1 MSQAGRQEGEDTAM
15 KVKNMGK
22 TGLKVSVICLG
33 TMTYGSQVSEPD
45 AINLIHGGLEAG
57 INFLD
62 TAPVYNSSLAEEIV
76 GKAIKG
82 NRQAYVVATK
92 AGPPAKI
99 VPGAPPK
106 PNETGL
112 SRKSILWQVEGSLQ
126 RLQTDYIDLYYVHE
140 PDYNT
145 PLEETLS
152 TLDDLVR
159 QGKVRY
165 LGCSNFAAWQ
175 TSQALRVSERH
186 HLARF
191 DCVQP
196 PYNLLTRDI
205 EMELLPF
212 CLSEGLGVCVY
223 NPLAGE
229 MLTGRHEFGKP
240 PAEGRFTLPDL
251 GPGYLKRYW
260 NETNFKA
267 VEKLKALA
275 SDRKVTL
282 PQFALAWILNNQ
294 AITSVLSGTISLPQ
308 LTENIAAVDIR
319 LSVEELQACN
329 DVWSMFKIP
338 RYHYVHLP
346 GVPVK

>member
-1 MSQAGRQEGEDTAM
+1 M
-15 KVKNMGK
+15 KVKKMGK
-22 TGLKVSVICLG
+22 TGLKVSSICLG
-33 TMTYGSQVSEPD
+33 TMTYGTQVSETD
-45 AINLIHGGLEAG
+45 AVDLIHSGLDAG

-82 NRQAYVVATK
+82 NRHAWVVATK

-99 VPGAPPK
+99 VPGVPPR

-112 SRKSILWQVEGSLQ
+112 SRKSILWQIEGSLK
-126 RLQTDYIDLYYVHE
+126 RLQTDYVDIYYVHE

-145 PLEETLS
+145 PLEETLWA
-152 TLDDLVR
+152 LDDLVH

-175 TSQALRVSERH
+175 TAQALRVSERE

-212 CLSEGLGVCVY
+212 CRSEGLGVCVY

-260 NETNFKA
+260 SETNFRA
-267 VEKLKALA
+267 VEKLKEMAA
-275 SDRKVTL
+275 GRRVTL
-282 PQFALAWILNNQ
+282 PQFALAWILNNP
-294 AITSVLSGTISLPQ
+294 AITSVLSGMISPSQ
-308 LTENIAAVDIR
+308 LEENMAAVDI
-319 LSVEELQACN
+319 LLTNEELQAC
-329 DVWSMFKIP
+329 DEVWSMFKIP
-338 RYHYVHLP
+338 RYHYARLP
-346 GVPVK
+346 GAAVK

>member
-1 MSQAGRQEGEDTAM
+1 M
-15 KVKNMGK
+15 KLKNMGK

-33 TMTYGSQVSEPD
+33 TMTFGTQVKEAD
-45 AINLIHGGLEAG
+45 AIGLIHSGMDNG

-82 NRQAYVVATK
+82 SRHDYVVATK

-99 VPGAPPK
+99 IPGVPPG

-112 SRKSILWQVEGSLQ
+112 SRKSIFRQIEGSLK
-126 RLQTDYIDLYYVHE
+126 RLQTDYIDIYYVHE
-140 PDYNT
+140 PDHNT
-145 PLEETLS
+145 PLEETLD
-152 TLDDLVR
+152 TLNDLVR

-175 TSQALRVSERH
+175 TAQALRVSERRR
-186 HLARF
+186 LAGF
-191 DCVQP
+191 NCVQP

-212 CLSEGLGVCVY
+212 CLDEGLGVCVY

-240 PAEGRFTLPDL
+240 PAEGRFTLPVL

-260 NETNFKA
+260 SETNFNA
-267 VEKLKALA
+267 VEKLKVLA
-275 SDRKVTL
+275 AEHRVTL
-282 PQFALAWILNNQ
+282 PQFALAWILHNP
-294 AITSVLSGTISLPQ
+294 AITSVLSGTISQVQLQENMASVDIQ
-308 LTENIAAVDIR
+308 LTT
-319 LSVEELQACN
+319 EEFHAC
-329 DVWSMFKIP
+329 DEVWSMFKIP
-338 RYHYVHLP
+338 RYHYAHLP
-346 GVPVK
+346 GIPLK